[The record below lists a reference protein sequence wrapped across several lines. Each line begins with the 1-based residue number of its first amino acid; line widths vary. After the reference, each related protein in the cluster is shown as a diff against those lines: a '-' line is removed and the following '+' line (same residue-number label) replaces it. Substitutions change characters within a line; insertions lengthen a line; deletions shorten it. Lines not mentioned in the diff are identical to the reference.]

1 MRNLLIAVTLI
12 TLPAVVVIVFAL
24 LMRETWFL
32 LPAFVSFTFAVF
44 PFAVAYWIYRS
55 IGRTPDGDADPH

>member
-1 MRNLLIAVTLI
+1 M
-12 TLPAVVVIVFAL
+12 VIVFAL